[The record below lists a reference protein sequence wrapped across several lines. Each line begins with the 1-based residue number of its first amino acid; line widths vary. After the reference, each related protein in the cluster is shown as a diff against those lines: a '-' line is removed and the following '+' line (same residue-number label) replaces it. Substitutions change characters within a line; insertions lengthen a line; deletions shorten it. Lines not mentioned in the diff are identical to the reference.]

1 MKTLTRRG
9 RLFGKDFRTFSK
21 RISEK
26 CSKHT
31 ISFGEWPLV
40 SIFLFVWR
48 EIFAVTTTTN
58 QITVWPYLSQ
68 IEQMYKTSKMEGRGG
83 MVIFFQILHQ
93 LFLWDLWVVRYW
105 VLKGRQIFEKKKIF
119 ELLLTNIKIETI
131 LVINLEIW
139 GIPLRLW
146 PKYFCTYVMSFNFLW
161 CVITTWLPCDTTGY
175 P

>member
-93 LFLWDLWVVRYW
+93 LFLWDLCVVRYW
-105 VLKGRQIFEKKKIF
+105 VLKGRQIFEKKKDFWVAPNQYQNRNNFGDQPWNLRNTSAVMAKIF
-119 ELLLTNIKIETI
+119 LH
-131 LVINLEIW
+131 
-139 GIPLRLW
+139 LRNV
-146 PKYFCTYVMSFNFLW
+146 F
-161 CVITTWLPCDTTGY
+161 
-175 P
+175 